1 MYPHNFTVITSARWY
16 NCRVFYV
23 NIQKYNCHFTVNTS
37 DGIMVI
43 SQSLRVVSGI
53 TADYSMLTFEVILV
67 ISQSSRGVGDKRDE
81 CSMLKTARIA
91 HIPNINNIRI
101 HLYV

>member
-1 MYPHNFTVITSARWY
+1 
-16 NCRVFYV
+16 
-23 NIQKYNCHFTVNTS
+23 
-37 DGIMVI
+37 MVI

-67 ISQSSRGVGDKRDE
+67 ISQSSRGVGDTTAECFMLTFKGIMVISQSPRVVGDKRDE

-91 HIPNINNIRI
+91 HNLNIKKHPYASLRLSLQI
-101 HLYV
+101 L